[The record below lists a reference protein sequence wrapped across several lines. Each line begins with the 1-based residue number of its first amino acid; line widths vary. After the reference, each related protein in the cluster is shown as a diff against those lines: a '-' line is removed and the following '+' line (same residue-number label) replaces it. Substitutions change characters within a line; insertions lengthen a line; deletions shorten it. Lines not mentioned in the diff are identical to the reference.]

1 MAESTKTVETQTIT
15 EAVARIKV
23 MEQHLQNINAM
34 LPIITEL
41 QAKLQNLL
49 PEYRALSEYY
59 SSEKWFNDYDLHA
72 AGKLPTDLA
81 CGVISEDLA
90 YDCLGDVYQLALQQL
105 SLATRLINPDE
116 TSDCPK
122 FDFGK

>member
-1 MAESTKTVETQTIT
+1 MTEPTKKDETQTIK
-15 EAVARIKV
+15 EEVARIKV
-23 MEQHLQNINAM
+23 MEQHLQNINEM
-34 LPIITEL
+34 LPLLAEL
-41 QAKLQNLL
+41 QTKLQKIL
-49 PEYRALSEYY
+49 PEYKALSAYY
-59 SSEKWFNDYDLHA
+59 SSEDWFHDYDLHA
-72 AGKLPTDLA
+72 AGKLPNDLA